1 MSIRN
6 AAAIVALITALGP
19 TGMSG
24 STGGRAQSSGA
35 DQALQD
41 LRKMIAPSPEAERDY
56 AIALEIWKR
65 EQAVPAAPSTEPTAP
80 SRR

>member
-6 AAAIVALITALGP
+6 AAAIVALITVLGP
-19 TGMSG
+19 VGISG
-24 STGGRAQSSGA
+24 STGERAQSPDP

-56 AIALEIWKR
+56 AVALEIWKR
-65 EQAVPAAPSTEPTAP
+65 EQAAPAAPSTEPTAP